1 LSFCI
6 LKIDHISG
14 EIVSM
19 LASNEVDRRFE
30 LRVNPK
36 TLQLLFVA
44 SLLGIKVK
52 EKRMIRSK
60 LNYVSELRGMYSCF
74 SELAL

>member
-1 LSFCI
+1 MSFCI

>member
-1 LSFCI
+1 
-6 LKIDHISG
+6 
-14 EIVSM
+14 M